1 MSQLTTNNKWFYV
14 LCVYFVVS
22 IKSETAL
29 TADASIPLCTV
40 NATAVKQQQFDNRD
54 GVKDDSPHE
63 PKTNSIGCQTAYRE
77 QSAQT
82 RPFSPMLKS
91 KFDTELPEV
100 ALVADLIK
108 GDGSSDVYET
118 GIVIRARKR
127 RSWEKLLQQIPA
139 SVIDQNEKRLILEA
153 FEWENW
159 LAREEEIEN
168 EQLERL
174 NYVQQMLNKRS
185 NINCSKSI
193 GRLNDSIERVTS
205 VYERNMKK
213 IQ

>member
-1 MSQLTTNNKWFYV
+1 MSTANASIAGRNRA
-14 LCVYFVVS
+14 VS
-22 IKSETAL
+22 FN
-29 TADASIPLCTV
+29 IPLCTV
-40 NATAVKQQQFDNRD
+40 NASAVRQQQFDNRD
-54 GVKDDSPHE
+54 GVKDDFPHE
-63 PKTNSIGCQTAYRE
+63 PKAYSIGCQTAYRE

-82 RPFSPMLKS
+82 RPFFPMPKS
-91 KFDTELPEV
+91 QFDTELPEV
-100 ALVADLIK
+100 ALVADLIE
-108 GDGSSDVYET
+108 GDGSPGAYET

-127 RSWEKLLQQIPA
+127 RSWEKLLQQMPA
-139 SVIDQNEKRLILEA
+139 SVIDQTEKRLILEA

-174 NYVQQMLNKRS
+174 NYVQQMLNKRN

-193 GRLNDSIERVTS
+193 GRLNESIERVTS
-205 VYERNMKK
+205 IYERDMER